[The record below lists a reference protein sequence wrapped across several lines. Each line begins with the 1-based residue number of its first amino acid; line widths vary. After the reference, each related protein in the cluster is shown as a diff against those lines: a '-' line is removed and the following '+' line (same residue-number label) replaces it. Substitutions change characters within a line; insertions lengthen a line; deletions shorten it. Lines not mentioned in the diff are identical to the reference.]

1 MMLDEG
7 CWCLGFNVA
16 WVLFLIWHF
25 ATSLRLEPVSLE
37 SSLAI
42 GLSITKIYDLFPLAL
57 VFHLWV
63 SGDSSK
69 SRVLGVESTKRGFG
83 FGRGGEIRWERRGA
97 EAAESGVGAEAATE
111 I

>member
-1 MMLDEG
+1 DVGRRLLVFG
-7 CWCLGFNVA
+7 VQCGLGVIPDMAFCNILEVG
-16 WVLFLIWHF
+16 
-25 ATSLRLEPVSLE
+25 TSVLE